1 MRAVNLIP
9 ADERSG
15 ARPSAGRSGGAVYVL
30 LGGLA
35 VLVAMIFMWA
45 SAGSRMADDRAE
57 LSRLQAESVA
67 AQAQLATVAS
77 VDSIRDLRDARTAT
91 VRTLA
96 AARVDWADS
105 LDAIAR
111 VLPSDTWLDALAA
124 SVSPAS
130 AAPGG
135 AGDAGAVASSTNGP
149 SIQVSGCSPSQA
161 RVARLMPRLRS
172 VPGVERVTLV
182 SAEKAA
188 SGTTPSEAQGGC
200 TKVGFEM
207 VLFFAAP
214 VIPAV
219 PGTPADP
226 AAPAAPGTAN
236 NGITPVGTP
245 PATTTTPAPVP
256 ASAPVGGT
264 GQ

>member
-9 ADERSG
+9 AEERSG
-15 ARPSAGRSGGAVYVL
+15 AGPSAGRSGGAVYVL

-35 VLVAMIFMWA
+35 GLVAMVFMWA
-45 SAGSRMADDRAE
+45 SAGSQIADDRAE
-57 LSRLQAESVA
+57 LSRLKTEAAA

-77 VDSIRDLRDARTAT
+77 VDSIRALRDARSAT

-111 VLPSDTWLDALAA
+111 TLPSDTWLDSLAA
-124 SVSPAS
+124 SVTPAS

-135 AGDAGAVASSTNGP
+135 VGGAGAVASSTTGP
-149 SIQVSGCSPSQA
+149 SIQISGCSPSQA

-172 VPGVERVTLV
+172 IPGVDNVTLV
-182 SAEKAA
+182 SAQKAA
-188 SGTTPSEAQGGC
+188 PGATAADADGC
-200 TKVGFEM
+200 TKVSFEM
-207 VLFFAAP
+207 VLFFTAP
-214 VIPAV
+214 VAPGV
-219 PGTPADP
+219 PGAPADD
-226 AAPAAPGTAN
+226 
-236 NGITPVGTP
+236 GITPVGTP

-256 ASAPVGGT
+256 VSAPAGGT

>member
-15 ARPSAGRSGGAVYVL
+15 GAPGLGKSGGAVYVV

-35 VLVAMIFMWA
+35 VLVAMVFMWA
-45 SAGSRMADDRAE
+45 SAGSRVADDRAE
-57 LSRLQAESVA
+57 LAGLQAEAAA
-67 AQAQLATVAS
+67 AQAQLQTVAS
-77 VDSIRDLRDARTAT
+77 VDDIRSVREARVAT
-91 VRTLA
+91 VRALA
-96 AARVDWADS
+96 ATRVDWADS

-111 VLPSDTWLDALAA
+111 TLPADTWLDSLAA
-124 SVSPAS
+124 STTPAS

-135 AGDAGAVASSTNGP
+135 TGGAGAVASSTTGP

-172 VPGVERVTLV
+172 VPGVERVSLV

-188 SGTTPSEAQGGC
+188 PAATGSPSSGCADVTFQ
-200 TKVGFEM
+200 M

-214 VIPAV
+214 VV
-219 PGTPADP
+219 PGAPLDP
-226 AAPAAPGTAN
+226 AAPAGTADS
-236 NGITPVGTP
+236 GITPVGAP
-245 PATTTTPAPVP
+245 PAATPAPVP
-256 ASAPVGGT
+256 ASAPAGGT

>member
-9 ADERSG
+9 AEERSG
-15 ARPSAGRSGGAVYVL
+15 GGPSAGRSGGAVYVL

-35 VLVAMIFMWA
+35 VLVAMVFMWA
-45 SAGSRMADDRAE
+45 SAGSQIADDRAE
-57 LSRLQAESVA
+57 LSRLQAEAAA
-67 AQAQLATVAS
+67 AQAQLTTVAS
-77 VDSIRDLRDARTAT
+77 VDSIRALRDARTAT

-105 LDAIAR
+105 LEAIAR
-111 VLPSDTWLDALAA
+111 TLPSDTWLDSLAA
-124 SVSPAS
+124 SVTPAS

-135 AGDAGAVASSTNGP
+135 VGGAGAVASSTTGP

-172 VPGVERVTLV
+172 IPGVDHVTLV
-182 SAEKAA
+182 SAQKAA
-188 SGTTPSEAQGGC
+188 PGTTAAEAQGGC
-200 TKVGFEM
+200 TKVSFEM
-207 VLFFAAP
+207 VLFFTAP
-214 VIPAV
+214 VAPGV
-219 PGTPADP
+219 PGAPADP
-226 AAPAAPGTAN
+226 AVPAAPGTAN

-256 ASAPVGGT
+256 AGAPAGGT